1 MIEKEDCLLL
11 LNELKNKGVLVDDKI
26 TQVLTSTGVPVDILR
41 FITKEKKLDIIEFY
55 NHLRACSNR
64 KKSTLYKNIVKEITT
79 PSEVLTTLGALQLQ
93 ILLYSNKLENK
104 ITFYRQARAKEI
116 NQVLNNYFE
125 TFDLTNCIN
134 LLKLFKADIKCL
146 ESLSEK

>member
-55 NHLRACSNR
+55 NHLRVCSNR

>member
-55 NHLRACSNR
+55 NHLRVCSNR
-64 KKSTLYKNIVKEITT
+64 KKSTLYKNIVKEIAT

>member
-55 NHLRACSNR
+55 NHLRVCGNR